1 MKETSLVCVRFVIN
15 IDFWIRETSLIDQ
28 SSQSNLLLKSSENLF
43 SVVGFFIVAD
53 LESQVKTQ
61 FDDREANSKILQ
73 LPQI

>member
-28 SSQSNLLLKSSENLF
+28 SSQSNLLLKSSEKLY
-43 SVVGFFIVAD
+43 SMVGFFIVAD